1 MRRTHYA
8 GSLRETHVGEEVVL
22 EGWVNR
28 RRDLGGLIFLDLR
41 DREGLVQLVAHPAS
55 PAYATA
61 ELVRPEWVVRAKGL
75 VRLRPEPN
83 PRLATGRVEVELS
96 ALEVLAE
103 AKTPPFPVDAG
114 WRWEE
119 EKEETAVSWRVV
131 GVSFHIYR

>member
-61 ELVRPEWVVRAKGL
+61 ERRRPEGGARARGPARGL
-75 VRLRPEPN
+75 PQVEALPPVALVTWRLR
-83 PRLATGRVEVELS
+83 RSGTG
-96 ALEVLAE
+96 
-103 AKTPPFPVDAG
+103 
-114 WRWEE
+114 
-119 EKEETAVSWRVV
+119 
-131 GVSFHIYR
+131 

>member
-61 ELVRPEWVVRAKGL
+61 ERVRSEGRECFETGIARRGGL
-75 VRLRPEPN
+75 L
-83 PRLATGRVEVELS
+83 LA
-96 ALEVLAE
+96 A
-103 AKTPPFPVDAG
+103 PPTTLLI
-114 WRWEE
+114 
-119 EKEETAVSWRVV
+119 EETLTVPV
-131 GVSFHIYR
+131 

>member
-1 MRRTHYA
+1 M
-8 GSLRETHVGEEVVL
+8 GEEVVL

-61 ELVRPEWVVRAKGL
+61 ERVRPEWVVRAKGL

-114 WRWEE
+114 WRGRRRRRQVRSSASS
-119 EKEETAVSWRVV
+119 TATWT
-131 GVSFHIYR
+131 

>member
-61 ELVRPEWVVRAKGL
+61 ERVRPEWVVRAKGL

-83 PRLATGRVEVELS
+83 PRLATGRVEVGSLPS
-96 ALEVLAE
+96 GPRRGQDA
-103 AKTPPFPVDAG
+103 PFPVDAG
-114 WRWEE
+114 WRGRRRRRQVRSSASS
-119 EKEETAVSWRVV
+119 TATWT
-131 GVSFHIYR
+131 